1 MQRPQ
6 LFSGALILALAA
18 TAACSREETREQARE
33 AAIEARAA
41 AERAGEQLADSWL
54 TTKIQAQY
62 FADED
67 IKARYINVS
76 TRGGVVALTGRV
88 ADERAREQA
97 VQIARNTDGVRQVED
112 RLVIGPDAGAF
123 DGQSAD
129 ARAQDTEEEDAADA
143 PATSVD
149 PGATTGAV
157 PTTGT
162 ALPPNVPPVVPMDDA
177 SVASR
182 IQAKYFLDD
191 AVKARRI
198 DVTAAGGVVTLR
210 GEVASEDERAR
221 ALLLAR
227 TTDGVQRV
235 EDSLTVNASL
245 LSGVTPSAGTTATPV
260 PAAPVQEQHD
270 APPEP

>member
-6 LFSGALILALAA
+6 LFSGALILAVAA

-33 AAIEARAA
+33 AAIDARAA
-41 AERAGEQLADSWL
+41 AERAGERLADSWL

-67 IKARYINVS
+67 IKARHINVS
-76 TRGGVVALTGRV
+76 TRDGVVALTGHV
-88 ADERAREQA
+88 EDGRAREQA
-97 VQIARNTDGVRQVED
+97 VQIARNTDGVRQVDD
-112 RLVIGPDAGAF
+112 RMTIGPDAGAF
-123 DGQSAD
+123 EGDSAEARSPGTDGG
-129 ARAQDTEEEDAADA
+129 A
-143 PATSVD
+143 PVPPGTSVD

-162 ALPPNVPPVVPMDDA
+162 ALPSNAPTAVPMDDA

-182 IQAKYFLDD
+182 IQAKYFLDA

-198 DVTAAGGVVTLR
+198 DVTAAGGVVTLQ

-227 TTDGVQRV
+227 TSEGVQRV

-245 LSGVTPSAGTTATPV
+245 LSGGAASAGPTSTPA
-260 PAAPVQEQHD
+260 PAAPIHEQHD

>member
-18 TAACSREETREQARE
+18 ATACSREETREQARE
-33 AAIEARAA
+33 AAIDARAA
-41 AERAGEQLADSWL
+41 AERAGERLADSWL

-76 TRGGVVALTGRV
+76 TRGGVVDLTGRV

-97 VQIARNTDGVRQVED
+97 VQIARNTDGVRHVED

-129 ARAQDTEEEDAADA
+129 ARAQDTEEDAGVA

-162 ALPPNVPPVVPMDDA
+162 ALPSNAPPVVPMDDA

-227 TTDGVQRV
+227 TTEGVQRV

-245 LSGVTPSAGTTATPV
+245 LSGVTPSAGTTPTPV

-270 APPEP
+270 APSEP